1 MRLAA
6 KCYIGACSR
15 LRGKQNLCLST
26 RLFNASCSSLLRNLH
41 AELSAQS
48 SLAANAESVVE
59 VLCLLIPGFDENT
72 LDSAIHAFA
81 AANVQDPRTEIM
93 ERLCLCL
100 SRKNIRRLLLKLVKG
115 LTHDGFVQRAKF
127 WSTFWEDRDLAAPL
141 NKLLLPPS
149 MSTLSKMLKP
159 RFW

>member
-1 MRLAA
+1 
-6 KCYIGACSR
+6 
-15 LRGKQNLCLST
+15 
-26 RLFNASCSSLLRNLH
+26 
-41 AELSAQS
+41 
-48 SLAANAESVVE
+48 LAANAESVVE

-159 RFW
+159 RFWWQQQGLWRRSLSILKAQR